1 MHRSRKALLETRASL
16 LHNHPID
23 ISSSSGKSFNFY
35 ELSLVFVLWG
45 LLILFSLWISYTGAN
60 LFLFMFLFC
69 IIMYQA

>member
-23 ISSSSGKSFNFY
+23 ISSSGKSFNFY

-45 LLILFSLWISYTGAN
+45 LLILLSLWISYTGAS
-60 LFLFMFLFC
+60 
-69 IIMYQA
+69 